1 MNILKFISAQP
12 DVPYFHWQCEIYG
25 YNFKR
30 LGIDPNDIVMLFGLQ
45 GDEPSDGLKKLSEKY
60 NVHFYKDTRNRK
72 YYPPSLKP
80 HLIWKYLKD
89 NPTEKF
95 CLHDS
100 DILFRK
106 LPDFSR
112 FNDDKIYLSDTKS
125 YIGYQY
131 LLDCCQRYKEKFPQT
146 QDREL
151 IRWMMDEVGIPIDL
165 IEKMDENAGGAQYI
179 FSNQDWRVWKKIER
193 DAQAIYDKMTMYQ
206 KVYPLSNN
214 PVQFWTAEMWAVLW
228 NLWFFE
234 YETKITKELDFSW
247 ASDNKQLLMTK
258 NIFHCAGIT
267 KDTKEGKF
275 YKGDFIEKN
284 PINLLKNNPTYF
296 DYVSTNSASFFYI
309 QEMKDFVRK
318 ME

>member
-1 MNILKFISAQP
+1 
-12 DVPYFHWQCEIYG
+12 
-25 YNFKR
+25 
-30 LGIDPNDIVMLFGLQ
+30 
-45 GDEPSDGLKKLSEKY
+45 LKKLAEKY

-89 NPTEKF
+89 NPTDKF
-95 CLHDS
+95 FLHDS

-106 LPDFSR
+106 LPDFSK
-112 FNDDKIYLSDTKS
+112 FNGDKIYLSDTKS

-179 FSNQDWRVWKKIER
+179 FSSQDWRVWKKIER
-193 DAQAIYDKMTMYQ
+193 DSQAIYDKMTMYQ

-258 NIFHCAGIT
+258 NIFHCAGVT
-267 KDTKEGKF
+267 KDSKEGKF
-275 YKGDFIEKN
+275 YKGDFIDKN
-284 PINLLKNNPTYF
+284 PINLLKNNPSYF

>member
-1 MNILKFISAQP
+1 MKFVSAQP

-25 YNFKR
+25 YNFQR

-45 GDEPSDGLKKLSEKY
+45 GDEPSNDLKKLAEKY

-89 NPTEKF
+89 NPTDKF
-95 CLHDS
+95 FLHDS

-106 LPDFSR
+106 LPDFSK
-112 FNDDKIYLSDTKS
+112 FNGDKIYLSDTKS

-179 FSNQDWRVWKKIER
+179 FSSQDWRVWKKIER
-193 DAQAIYDKMTMYQ
+193 DSQAIYDKMTMYQ

-258 NIFHCAGIT
+258 NIFHCAGVT
-267 KDTKEGKF
+267 KDSKEGKF
-275 YKGDFIEKN
+275 YKGDFIDKN
-284 PINLLKNNPTYF
+284 PINLLKNNPSYF

>member
-1 MNILKFISAQP
+1 
-12 DVPYFHWQCEIYG
+12 
-25 YNFKR
+25 
-30 LGIDPNDIVMLFGLQ
+30 MLFGLQ
-45 GDEPSDGLKKLSEKY
+45 GDEPSNDLKKLAEKY

-89 NPTEKF
+89 NPTDRF
-95 CLHDS
+95 FLHDS

-106 LPDFSR
+106 LPDFTR
-112 FNDDKIYLSDTKS
+112 FSDNKIYLSDTKS

-247 ASDNKQLLMTK
+247 ASDNKHL
-258 NIFHCAGIT
+258 F
-267 KDTKEGKF
+267 
-275 YKGDFIEKN
+275 
-284 PINLLKNNPTYF
+284 
-296 DYVSTNSASFFYI
+296 
-309 QEMKDFVRK
+309 
-318 ME
+318 

>member
-1 MNILKFISAQP
+1 
-12 DVPYFHWQCEIYG
+12 
-25 YNFKR
+25 
-30 LGIDPNDIVMLFGLQ
+30 MLFGLQ
-45 GDEPSDGLKKLSEKY
+45 GDEPSNDLKKLAEKY

-89 NPTEKF
+89 NPTDRF
-95 CLHDS
+95 FLHDS

-106 LPDFSR
+106 LPDFTR
-112 FNDDKIYLSDTKS
+112 FSDNKIYLSDTKS

-258 NIFHCAGIT
+258 NIFHCAGVT
-267 KDTKEGKF
+267 KDSKEGKF

-284 PINLLKNNPTYF
+284 PINLLKNDPTYF

>member
-1 MNILKFISAQP
+1 MKFVSAQP

-25 YNFKR
+25 FNFQR
-30 LGIDPNDIVMLFGLQ
+30 LGINPNDIVMLFGLV
-45 GDEPSDGLKKLSEKY
+45 GDEPSDGLKKLAEKY
-60 NVHFYKDTRNRK
+60 NVCYYKDTRIRK

-89 NPTEKF
+89 NPTDKF
-95 CLHDS
+95 FLHDS

-106 LPDFSR
+106 LPDFSI
-112 FNDDKIYLSDTKS
+112 FSDDKIYLSDTKS

-131 LLDCCQRYKEKFPQT
+131 LLDCCQRYKDKFPQT

-151 IRWMMDEVGIPIDL
+151 IRWMVDEVGIPIDL
-165 IEKMDENAGGAQYI
+165 IYQMDENAGGAQYI
-179 FSNQDWRVWKKIER
+179 FSNQDWRVWKKIEK
-193 DAQAIYDKMTMYQ
+193 DSQSLYDKMMMYQ

-234 YETKITKELDFSW
+234 YETKIDNELDFSW
-247 ASDNKQLLMTK
+247 ASDNYHVLNQK

-267 KDTKEGKF
+267 KDNKDGKF
-275 YKGDFIEKN
+275 YKGDFIENN
-284 PINLLKNNPTYF
+284 PIDLLKNDPTYF

-309 QEMKDFVRK
+309 QEMKDFVMK

>member
-1 MNILKFISAQP
+1 
-12 DVPYFHWQCEIYG
+12 
-25 YNFKR
+25 
-30 LGIDPNDIVMLFGLQ
+30 MLFGLQ
-45 GDEPSDGLKKLSEKY
+45 GDEPSNDLKKLAEKY

-89 NPTEKF
+89 NPTDKF
-95 CLHDS
+95 FLHDS

-106 LPDFSR
+106 LPDFSK
-112 FNDDKIYLSDTKS
+112 FNGDKIYLSDTKS

-179 FSNQDWRVWKKIER
+179 FSSQDWRVWKKIER
-193 DAQAIYDKMTMYQ
+193 DSQAIYDKMTMYQ

-258 NIFHCAGIT
+258 NIFHCAGVT
-267 KDTKEGKF
+267 KDSKEGKF
-275 YKGDFIEKN
+275 YKGDFIDKN
-284 PINLLKNNPTYF
+284 PINLLKNNPSYF

>member
-1 MNILKFISAQP
+1 MKCISAQP

-25 YNFKR
+25 YNFQK
-30 LGIDPNDIVMLFGLQ
+30 LGIDSNDIVMLFGLQ
-45 GDEPSDGLKKLSEKY
+45 GDEPSNGLKKLAEKY

-89 NPTEKF
+89 NPTDKF
-95 CLHDS
+95 FLHDS

-106 LPDFSR
+106 LPEFTRFSE
-112 FNDDKIYLSDTKS
+112 DKIYLSDTKS

-258 NIFHCAGIT
+258 NIFHCAGVT
-267 KDTKEGKF
+267 KDSKEGKF

-284 PINLLKNNPTYF
+284 PIDLLKNDSTYF

>member
-1 MNILKFISAQP
+1 
-12 DVPYFHWQCEIYG
+12 
-25 YNFKR
+25 
-30 LGIDPNDIVMLFGLQ
+30 MLFGLQ
-45 GDEPSDGLKKLSEKY
+45 GDEPSDGLKKLAEKY
-60 NVHFYKDTRNRK
+60 NVHYYKDTRIRK

-89 NPTEKF
+89 NPTDKF
-95 CLHDS
+95 FLHDS

-106 LPDFSR
+106 LPDFSK
-112 FNDDKIYLSDTKS
+112 FNGDKIYLSDTKS

-179 FSNQDWRVWKKIER
+179 FSSQDWRVWKKIER
-193 DAQAIYDKMTMYQ
+193 DSQAIYDKMTMYQ

-258 NIFHCAGIT
+258 NIFHCAGVT
-267 KDTKEGKF
+267 KDSKEGKF
-275 YKGDFIEKN
+275 YKGDFIDKN
-284 PINLLKNNPTYF
+284 PINLLKNNPSYF